1 MHDQG
6 AAMLGGVSGHAG
18 LFSNA
23 QDLAVVFQMLLNGG
37 TFNGERYLQPSIIN
51 FFNTKH
57 YKSNRRG
64 LGFDK
69 PEKPN
74 GTKDNGPTT
83 RAASASSF
91 GHTGFTGT
99 YAWVDPEHNLVYIF
113 LSNRTYPD
121 AENKKTAKRK
131 YQNRH
136 PESNLR
142 SIGESEL
149 MI

>member
-1 MHDQG
+1 
-6 AAMLGGVSGHAG
+6 
-18 LFSNA
+18 
-23 QDLAVVFQMLLNGG
+23 
-37 TFNGERYLQPSIIN
+37 
-51 FFNTKH
+51 
-57 YKSNRRG
+57 

-99 YAWVDPEHNLVYIF
+99 YAWLDPEHNLVYIF

-121 AENKKTAKRK
+121 AENKKLLKENIRTDIQKVIYEALEKV
-131 YQNRH
+131 N
-136 PESNLR
+136 
-142 SIGESEL
+142 
-149 MI
+149 